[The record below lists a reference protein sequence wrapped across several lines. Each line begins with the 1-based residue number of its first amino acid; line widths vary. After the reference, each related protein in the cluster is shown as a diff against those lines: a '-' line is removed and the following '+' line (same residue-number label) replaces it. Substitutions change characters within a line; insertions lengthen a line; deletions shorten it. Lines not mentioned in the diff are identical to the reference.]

1 MATFAPAKAET
12 EWLRSLTGYL
22 PAGRQA
28 CQNAG
33 RQGAPH
39 YGCGGLSKIQ
49 SVDFD

>member
-1 MATFAPAKAET
+1 MATFAPAKAQT

-22 PAGRQA
+22 P
-28 CQNAG
+28 AG